1 MKAFCQ
7 PQISNSKCLYILC
20 VWVEQSA
27 RCFAMQVRIK
37 LQVSILPTSRE
48 PGLWFYGSK
57 MPEQADPPLF
67 GKLVDFVC
75 PSCVRHYVQL
85 CFPFFSYFAEWKS
98 FVISPGYH
106 RDVTI
111 WYHRDVTIW
120 YHRDVTFWYHRDVT
134 IWYQNVTSLWY
145 LGDVTNWCHS
155 DITNFSHSDI
165 SCDISVTSLW
175 HQIVDWGINDWLC
188 GCMVVWVREFS
199 ITFAQVKVIFCKL
212 HKSLFSLHQILCNN
226 RQMSGCLISKKF
238 IFQNMIESGEMTY
251 MCFISLRSKKSV

>member
-1 MKAFCQ
+1 
-7 PQISNSKCLYILC
+7 
-20 VWVEQSA
+20 
-27 RCFAMQVRIK
+27 
-37 LQVSILPTSRE
+37 
-48 PGLWFYGSK
+48 

-98 FVISPGYH
+98 FVISPG
-106 RDVTI
+106 
-111 WYHRDVTIW
+111 YHRDVTIW

-175 HQIVDWGINDWLC
+175 HQIVDWGNSWYSCLGTTTSSTPCAVLVMDPHKSWCRGRRNVSNSNGDMWFGLEYCLSKCDCDWLAD
-188 GCMVVWVREFS
+188 WYRLNDNLWDL
-199 ITFAQVKVIFCKL
+199 L
-212 HKSLFSLHQILCNN
+212 HI
-226 RQMSGCLISKKF
+226 RP
-238 IFQNMIESGEMTY
+238 
-251 MCFISLRSKKSV
+251 VA